1 MTELITINND
11 NTDRPTV
18 MGRELHKALEINSNY
33 TTWFKRMCEY
43 GFTENTDFVT
53 LSKIGKRADGTE
65 MPIPTID
72 HQLTIDMA
80 KEICM
85 IQRTEIGRKCRQY
98 FIEIEKQWNTPEA
111 VMDRALKYA
120 DQKIKQL
127 EADRQN
133 APITARQQS
142 ELWKEIDIK
151 AIDLCNSG
159 RLYKEVGLKLRHE
172 MIMTIY
178 ERLGVS
184 NSEEIRKW
192 QYEAAIKMCRSFT
205 PDKVLRA
212 IMEVAKEKIRK

>member
-18 MGRELHKALEINSNY
+18 MGRELHEALEIKTRY
-33 TTWFKRMCEY
+33 DKWFDRMCEY
-43 GFTENTDFVT
+43 GFTENSDY
-53 LSKIGKRADGTE
+53 IAIAQKRPTAQGNMTE
-65 MPIPTID
+65 YTD